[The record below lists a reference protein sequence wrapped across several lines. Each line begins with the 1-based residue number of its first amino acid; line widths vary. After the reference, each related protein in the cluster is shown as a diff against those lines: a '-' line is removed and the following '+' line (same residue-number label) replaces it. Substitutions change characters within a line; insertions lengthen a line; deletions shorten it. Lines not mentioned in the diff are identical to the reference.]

1 MSKHSPSE
9 ELKMTVGRAIGRLP
23 SGVYILT
30 ARQDGKPL
38 VMMASWVQQAA
49 FDPPAVSVAIAK
61 DRPVRE
67 ALNANPQF
75 ALAVVAEGDSAIMR
89 KYARGI
95 PPGEDPFEGV
105 EVARTKAGLPI
116 PKSALAY
123 LDCRVLKSFDF
134 GGDHELCVARVES
147 GELLREGEPFT
158 HVRGNGF
165 HY

>member
-1 MSKHSPSE
+1 MAVSD
-9 ELKMTVGRAIGRLP
+9 ELKARIAKPLGKVP
-23 SGVYILT
+23 SGVYVLT
-30 ARQDGKPL
+30 AAHGGKSHAML
-38 VMMASWVQQAA
+38 ASWVQQAA

-67 ALNANPQF
+67 ALKANPQF